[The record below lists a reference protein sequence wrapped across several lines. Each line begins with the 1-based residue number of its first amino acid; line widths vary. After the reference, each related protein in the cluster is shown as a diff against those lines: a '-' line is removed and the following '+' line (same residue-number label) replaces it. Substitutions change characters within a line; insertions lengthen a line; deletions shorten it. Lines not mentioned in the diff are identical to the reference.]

1 MADTDPN
8 TIDDIAKLRIMI
20 EELQAYTRMQDL
32 SFECRVDTAIQARDA
47 ALRAEIYSDAHG
59 AGHDAGHEEA
69 TVRFSNHISTV
80 RKYIDATLDL
90 HLSDYTD

>member
-8 TIDDIAKLRIMI
+8 TIDDIAELRIMI

-32 SFECRVDTAIQARDA
+32 
-47 ALRAEIYSDAHG
+47 
-59 AGHDAGHEEA
+59 GHDEGHEEA